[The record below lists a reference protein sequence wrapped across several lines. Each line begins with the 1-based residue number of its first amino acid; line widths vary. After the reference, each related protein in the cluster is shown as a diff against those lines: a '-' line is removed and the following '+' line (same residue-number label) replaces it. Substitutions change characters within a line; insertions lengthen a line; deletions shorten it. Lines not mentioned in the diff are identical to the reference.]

1 MSSPAPVN
9 SWVGV
14 VAVSAS
20 VIIFGL
26 APPLARLAY
35 DAGSNP
41 VTLVE
46 VRFLAASTMLLAL
59 LAWRRRRDRS
69 PLGGAPIPLLLVIGI
84 ATAISSGGYMGAV
97 EHIPASMASLLFYT
111 FPIQVTFLAAALGQ
125 ERLTALRLGAG
136 AVCLVGVALAIGVA
150 PVFPNLI
157 GVAMALAAASG
168 VATLIV
174 LSAKAMQRMNQLA
187 VQASS
192 TLTALACFTIWLI
205 SSGGPAWPTTSMGW
219 MALIVAAL
227 SSAVANIIFLFGLG
241 KIGAGRAA
249 LLANLEPLTVLA
261 LAPLI
266 LNEHLTWLQLCGAG
280 LVLAAITIL
289 PILEAQKRV

>member
-1 MSSPAPVN
+1 MSSPARSN

-14 VAVSAS
+14 AAVTSS
-20 VIIFGL
+20 VIVFGL

-46 VRFLAASTMLLAL
+46 VRFLAASTMLLLL

-69 PLGGAPIPLLLVIGI
+69 PLGRAPIPLLLVIGI
-84 ATAISSGGYMGAV
+84 ATAISSAGYMGAV
-97 EHIPASMASLLFYT
+97 EHIPAGMASLLFYT
-111 FPIQVTFLAAALGQ
+111 FPIQVTFLAGALGQ

-157 GVAMALAAASG
+157 GVAMALSAASG
-168 VATLIV
+168 VAVLIV
-174 LSAKAMQRMNQLA
+174 LSAKAMQRMDQLA
-187 VQASS
+187 VQTSS
-192 TLTALACFTIWLI
+192 TLIALFCFTVWLI

-219 MALIVAAL
+219 MALMVAAL
-227 SSAVANIIFLFGLG
+227 SSAIANILFLFGLG

-266 LNEHLTWLQLCGAG
+266 LNEHLTWLQFAGAG

-289 PILEAQKRV
+289 PILESQKRA

>member
-1 MSSPAPVN
+1 MSSPARSN

-14 VAVSAS
+14 AAVSLS
-20 VIIFGL
+20 VIVFGL

-41 VTLVE
+41 VTLVV
-46 VRFLAASTMLLAL
+46 VRFLAASTMLLLL

-69 PLGGAPIPLLLVIGI
+69 PLGRAPVSLLLVIGI

-97 EHIPASMASLLFYT
+97 EHIPAGMASLLFYT

-157 GVAMALAAASG
+157 GVAMALSAASG

-192 TLTALACFTIWLI
+192 TLIALVFFMIWLA

-219 MALIVAAL
+219 AALMVAAL
-227 SSAVANIIFLFGLG
+227 SSAVANIIFLYGLG

-266 LNEHLTWLQLCGAG
+266 LNEHLTWLQLAGAG

-289 PILEAQKRV
+289 PILESRKRD